1 MQSMSETLALL
12 LDTHILVWVAE
23 NNKKLS
29 NAARTELY
37 RVPLFV
43 SAVIAFEYADLL
55 VRGRFKT
62 SATIAAL
69 KDDLGFDLLDFPAK
83 LSAEAA
89 ALPPIHRDP
98 VDRMLV
104 AHAIST
110 GMTLVTADGN
120 IHKYA
125 VPCIA

>member
-1 MQSMSETLALL
+1 MSETLALL

-29 NAARTELY
+29 SAARNDVY
-37 RVPLFV
+37 RLPLFV

-55 VRGRFKT
+55 IRGRFKT
-62 SATIAAL
+62 SATIEAL
-69 KDDLGFDLLDFPAK
+69 QDDLGFELIDFPAS
-83 LSAEAA
+83 LSVEAA

-104 AHAIST
+104 AHALAT
-110 GMTLVTADGN
+110 GMTLVTADRN

>member
-1 MQSMSETLALL
+1 MSGNLALL
-12 LDTHILVWVAE
+12 LDTHILAWVASGGKRLTASLMNQLALE
-23 NNKKLS
+23 
-29 NAARTELY
+29 
-37 RVPLFV
+37 PLFV
-43 SAVIAFEYADLL
+43 SAVIAFEYEDLRL
-55 VRGRFKT
+55 RGRFDDDVPL
-62 SATIAAL
+62 ATL
-69 KDDLGFDLLDFPAK
+69 QDDLGFDLLDFPAK

-104 AHAIST
+104 AHAMST

-120 IHKYA
+120 IHKYV

>member
-1 MQSMSETLALL
+1 MSGNLALL
-12 LDTHILVWVAE
+12 LDTHILAWVASGGKRLTASLMNQLALE
-23 NNKKLS
+23 
-29 NAARTELY
+29 
-37 RVPLFV
+37 PLFV
-43 SAVIAFEYADLL
+43 SAVIAFEYEDLRL
-55 VRGRFKT
+55 RGRFDDDV
-62 SATIAAL
+62 SLAAL
-69 KDDLGFDLLDFPAK
+69 QDDLGFDLLDFPAT
-83 LSAEAA
+83 LSADAA

-104 AHAIST
+104 AHAMST

>member
-1 MQSMSETLALL
+1 MSGNLALL
-12 LDTHILVWVAE
+12 LDTHILAWVASGGKRLTASLMNQLALE
-23 NNKKLS
+23 
-29 NAARTELY
+29 
-37 RVPLFV
+37 PLFV
-43 SAVIAFEYADLL
+43 SAVIAFEYEDLRL
-55 VRGRFKT
+55 RGRFDDHVPL
-62 SATIAAL
+62 ATL
-69 KDDLGFDLLDFPAK
+69 QDDLGFDLLDFPAK

-104 AHAIST
+104 AHAMST